1 MHQVLF
7 LTNDAGACALL
18 VLQLVRGGCT
28 VRVASTD
35 ALQEMETLGGP
46 VDVIVAE
53 LDLGDPHSE
62 LILRALSSTSARVP
76 LLVLTP
82 SAPLEARLRAFDAG
96 VDDVL
101 VVPCAPPELVAR
113 IKAVMRRTA
122 PREVVSTAQPV
133 SLGAAVLYPESRA
146 LVRDG
151 CTHVLRPKEYALL
164 AALLERRGR
173 IVPRRELLAEVWGYA
188 AGTTTRTV
196 DTHIVRLR
204 RLVERDPA
212 RPQLLLTVTKLGY
225 RLALDTE
232 ARRAS

>member
-7 LTNDAGACALL
+7 LTNDAGACTLL
-18 VLQLVRGGCT
+18 VLQLVRCGCT

-35 ALQEMETLGGP
+35 ALQELEAVGSA
-46 VDVIVAE
+46 DVVVAE
-53 LDLGDPHSE
+53 LDLGDPSSDAV
-62 LILRALSSTSARVP
+62 LRALSGTAARVP

-82 SAPLEARLRAFDAG
+82 NVPLEARLHAFDAG

-113 IKAVMRRTA
+113 IRAVMRRAT
-122 PREVVSTAQPV
+122 PREHVAAAQQPV

-173 IVPRRELLAEVWGYA
+173 IVARRELLAEVWGYA